1 MKRIVFIIIL
11 LPSLGFGQ
19 SLLNDFKFSN
29 DSNNFAIQ
37 VYSDVFY
44 QSQGI
49 SNDLMS
55 KFIRGGNINTDLKS
69 KIESQ
74 LTSEKNRFAVGIST
88 GLKFYDI
95 SDSALHN
102 PDWGFAINVEHHTLI
117 NSSFT
122 SDLFHAVF
130 VGNADRVGQD
140 MNMGP
145 SSFNSVSYQEFGF
158 SLVYKPK
165 GCEFGVS
172 IIKGQSHQSLRA
184 KTLTLNTAADI
195 SNLSLE
201 TEGDFRLSDS
211 AQGAVTLGT
220 MNGIGAAIN
229 VAYYIPIGKPK
240 NSFASFMKDERP
252 EPNAGSLRIGVK
264 NLGFVSWFKNPVT
277 YSSDTMYEFNGYE
290 IQNIFD
296 NDYSNWFN
304 ADALRDSI
312 FPEAE
317 SGSYATLLP
326 ATFSLTYI
334 PTILLDKKLFPIA
347 GASYRINANAR
358 PLIYGGVQYVLSNS
372 ISGSVIGI
380 FGGYGDITAGLRIK
394 YTSDQVSA
402 FISSNNIAG
411 MLSKN
416 GYGNN
421 LNLGLIWRL

>member
-1 MKRIVFIIIL
+1 MKKILFILIL
-11 LPSLGFGQ
+11 LPYISYGQ

-29 DSNNFAIQ
+29 DSNNFA
-37 VYSDVFY
+37 VYAYTDIFY

-55 KFIRGGNINTDLKS
+55 KFIRGGNIDNDLKN

-74 LTSEKNRFAVGIST
+74 LTSSKNRFGIGVS
-88 GLKFYDI
+88 GGFKFYDI

-130 VGNADRVGQD
+130 MGNADRVGQD
-140 MNMGP
+140 LNMGP

-172 IIKGQSHQSLRA
+172 IIKGQSHQSLSA

-195 SNLSLE
+195 SNISLE
-201 TEGDFRLSDS
+201 TDGNFRLSDS
-211 AQGAVTLGT
+211 AQGPVTLGT
-220 MNGIGAAIN
+220 MNGIGAAISA
-229 VAYYIPIGKPK
+229 AYYIPIGKPK
-240 NSFASFMKDERP
+240 NSFASFMKDE
-252 EPNAGSLRIGVK
+252 EPGPNKGSLRVAVK

-277 YSSDTMYEFNGYE
+277 YSSDTSYQFNGYE

-296 NDYSNWFN
+296 NDYSNWFDE
-304 ADALRDSI
+304 DALRDSI
-312 FPEAE
+312 FPKAKA
-317 SGSYATLLP
+317 GSYATLLP
-326 ATFSLTYI
+326 ATFSLTFI
-334 PTILLDKKLFPIA
+334 PNILPDHKIYPVA
-347 GASYRINANAR
+347 GARYQINANAR
-358 PLIYGGVQYVLSNS
+358 PLVYGGVQYVLNNS
-372 ISGSVIGI
+372 FSGSVIGI
-380 FGGYGDITAGLRIK
+380 FGGYGDVTAGLRIK
-394 YTSDQVSA
+394 YTSDQISA
-402 FISSNNIAG
+402 FISSNNMAG
-411 MLSKN
+411 MFSKN